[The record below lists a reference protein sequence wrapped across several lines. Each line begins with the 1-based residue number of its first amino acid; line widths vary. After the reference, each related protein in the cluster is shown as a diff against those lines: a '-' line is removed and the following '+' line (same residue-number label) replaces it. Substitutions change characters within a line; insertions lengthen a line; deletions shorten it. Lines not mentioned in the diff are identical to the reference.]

1 MAEKNLKDPQEYEFL
16 RDQPLQT
23 EEELNTMEFGHK
35 EIAKTL
41 VKIISRC
48 PTPFTVGLFGKWGS
62 GKSTIAYS
70 LKKDLQPKKIP
81 VVIFDV
87 WKHEGDALRRT
98 FLKEMCNQLESYGE
112 DYFEDYKLN
121 DRLEHSVSKTSD
133 GKFKINWNK
142 IREISKIWIFGGITL
157 ILVLVAS
164 SIKYGVFNQFLYG
177 FSILIAIS
185 LGGSFITWLLQN
197 ATQFLTAETTTYG
210 TDKFKDPYKFE
221 DEFSNIIKKLKNKRI
236 LIVFDNMDRVAHDKA
251 INVLTTIKTFL
262 EPKDI
267 EITDKEAVFLIPC
280 DSEAIKKHIESFYS
294 DNNNVTV
301 FDSDEFLR
309 KFFNTVLWIPD
320 FISSEL
326 EVYTKKV
333 LRATKVKELDNDKVA
348 WIITKTFRQNPRQIK
363 QFVNILLANYL
374 LIKEREGNEMD
385 FPVDFLSNNLPQLA
399 KYLILNQVYP
409 NEMNKL
415 REEKILNLEKVI
427 DKIELPDTKRKNQ
440 FIEFVKETSL
450 IIPLTNLRI
459 FFTLRRS
466 EQEKKFAGIETFF
479 EFLEDNQ
486 IRDAEEYLK
495 QLDNLSE
502 DGEDFSHVI
511 KEELKRKIDPISIS
525 NFVKSLLTI
534 LDKSNIKL
542 AETAYEDIYN
552 KYSGI
557 KIEYSCTVSPSVIDN
572 QLLTRS
578 SRYRKKIVTQWLEI
592 LSNKNPE
599 EERSLCS
606 DAFSKEVLNIFF
618 KNHDYL
624 TKEQVKRLRVILN
637 DKFTEPWEIPDFLAN
652 WDHEIQKKYLSHD
665 YLANYISKI
674 NTKDIE
680 NKTLPQKI
688 STLVKFS
695 PDLFTESILGM
706 LMKKLIELQ
715 TYENSKPANPDR
727 EEIKKQLMEGFRS
740 ILNKLIIPL
749 NQIKDKTNL
758 TTFTGLLINASN
770 AFSNW
775 DERKIFIL
783 VYLELEKIIED
794 TKSSAIKQQTNNFF
808 ASAKQEN
815 IEYVL
820 NYIENKWEFVEN
832 STYYKVI
839 EQRALNNQE
848 FFNYCYNKL
857 SDRKKT
863 ELLIKLLGAYPD
875 KAIATIEVTE
885 YRVPNPIFIVKKILE
900 VVDSISVS
908 EKQRFFK
915 ACNVLK
921 CGNDTTLRDLFVE
934 KIKKLLKST
943 DNQSQQTGLIAF
955 SEAKRIGKTRIRLL
969 VKDIFDWIRKP
980 DIVDKYQPPLIKA
993 IFLGYAHFNK
1003 EEQGEYLQFVFDD
1016 LVRKATKIEQVSFGF
1031 ELLKEIQPKYEERK
1045 RNFDDVKIRIDSE
1058 QDNTLKIELV
1068 HGLIGLKPKR
1078 VNMNNRDYWEWVD
1091 VQAKNLESEA

>member
-1 MAEKNLKDPQEYEFL
+1 MAEKNLKGQQEYDFL
-16 RDQPLQT
+16 RDKPLQT
-23 EEELNTMEFGHK
+23 EEELKTMEFGHK

-41 VKIISRC
+41 VSMISRC
-48 PTPFTVGLFGKWGS
+48 PTPFTIGLFGKWGS

-81 VVIFDV
+81 VIIFDV

-98 FLKEMCNQLESYGE
+98 FLKEMCNQLESYGK
-112 DYFEDYKLN
+112 DFFEDYKLN
-121 DRLEHSVSKTSD
+121 DRLEHSVSKTSE

-142 IREISKIWIFGGITL
+142 IREISKLWVIGGIIF
-157 ILVLVAS
+157 ILALAAG
-164 SIKYGVFNQFLYG
+164 SIKYGLFNQFLYG
-177 FSILIAIS
+177 ISILVAIS

-197 ATQFLTAETTTYG
+197 STQFLTTETTTYG
-210 TDKFKDPYKFE
+210 TDKFEDPYEFE
-221 DEFSNIIKKLKNKRI
+221 DEFSNIIKNLKSKRV

-251 INVLTTIKTFL
+251 IEVLTTIKTFL

-267 EITDKEAVFLIPC
+267 EITDKEVAFLIPC

-294 DNNNVTV
+294 KNNDNSI

-363 QFVNILLANYL
+363 QFVNILLTNYL
-374 LIKEREGNEMD
+374 LIKEREGNDKD
-385 FPVDFLSNNLPQLA
+385 FPADFLSNNLPQLA
-399 KYLILNQVYP
+399 KYLILNQIYTD
-409 NEMNKL
+409 EMNKL
-415 REEKILNLEKVI
+415 REEKILNLEKV
-427 DKIELPDTKRKNQ
+427 DLNEIELPDTKRKNKL
-440 FIEFVKETSL
+440 IEFVKETSL
-450 IIPLTNLRI
+450 IIPLSNLRI

-479 EFLEDNQ
+479 EFLEDNKTNE
-486 IRDAEEYLK
+486 AEEYLK

-502 DGEDFSHVI
+502 QIEDFSHVI
-511 KEELKRKIDPISIS
+511 RTELEQKTNPVSIS
-525 NFVKSLLTI
+525 NFINSLLTV
-534 LDKSNIKL
+534 LDKLNIKL
-542 AETAYEDIYN
+542 VDTAYEDIYN
-552 KYSGI
+552 KYIGI
-557 KIEYSCTVSPSVIDN
+557 EKEYSCTVLPSVIDN

-592 LSNKNPE
+592 LSNKNSE
-599 EERSLCS
+599 EKMSICS
-606 DAFSKEVLNIFF
+606 DAFAKEVLNIFF
-618 KNHDYL
+618 KNTDYL
-624 TKEQVKRLRVILN
+624 TKEQVKRLKATLN
-637 DKFTEPWEIPDFLAN
+637 DKFTEPIWIPEFLTK
-652 WDHEIQKKYLSHD
+652 WDYEIQKKYLSHE

-674 NTKDIE
+674 NIKDID

-688 STLVKFS
+688 SILVKFS
-695 PDLFTESILGM
+695 PDLFTEIINM
-706 LMKKLIELQ
+706 LIKKLIELQ
-715 TYENSKPANPDR
+715 THENSIPVKPDR
-727 EEIKKQLMEGFRS
+727 EEIKRQLMEGFRS
-740 ILNKLIIPL
+740 ILNKLSMPL
-749 NQIKDKTNL
+749 NQIKDKTDL
-758 TTFTGLLINASN
+758 TTFTGLLISASN

-775 DERKIFIL
+775 DERKIFIP

-794 TKSSAIKQQTNNFF
+794 TRSSEIKQQTNNFF

-820 NYIENKWEFVEN
+820 KYIENKWEFVEN

-848 FFNYCYNKL
+848 LFNYCYNKL

-875 KAIATIEVTE
+875 RAIATIEAIE
-885 YRVPNPIFIVKKILE
+885 YNVLDPTFIVKKILE
-900 VVDSISVS
+900 VVDSISIS

-921 CGNDTTLRDLFVE
+921 CGNDTTLRDIFVE

-943 DNQSQQTGLIAF
+943 DNQSQQIGLIAMT
-955 SEAKRIGKTRIRLL
+955 EGKHIGKARTRLL
-969 VKDIFDWIRKP
+969 AKEIFDWIRKP
-980 DIVDKYQPPLIKA
+980 EITDKYQPSSIKA
-993 IFLGYAHFNK
+993 IYIGYEYFNK
-1003 EEQGEYLQFVFDD
+1003 EEQGEYLQFIFDS
-1016 LVRKATKIEQVSFGF
+1016 LIRKATNVEQINLGF
-1031 ELLKEIQPKYEERK
+1031 ELLRQIKPKYEERK
-1045 RNFDDVKIRIDSE
+1045 NNFDDIKSRIESG
-1058 QDNTLKIELV
+1058 DNTLNRELIQ
-1068 HGLIGLKPKR
+1068 GLLELKPSRPNNKN
-1078 VNMNNRDYWEWVD
+1078 NMYWEWVD
-1091 VQAKNLESEA
+1091 IQAKTLKSEA